1 MTHFKT
7 LFGAAVLAFAATQ
20 SSAES
25 RVGAGLSTFGPTLE
39 YQTAI
44 SDNFTVRGSWS
55 GGLSL
60 SDSGTVN
67 SVDYTATG
75 KLGGL
80 TLTGQYHLPAGM
92 RIGGGLFS
100 STSSLSGTASVPN
113 GAPFGGGTATQDYS
127 FSSVTTFQN
136 SLSPMV
142 NTGFDIPFFGG
153 TVLSTDLGVIWT
165 GGFDV
170 EYTDTTA
177 GGSGAPQGQ
186 IDTEEAA
193 LENSLSR
200 FEYVPYVS
208 VMLGKWF

>member
-1 MTHFKT
+1 MTYFKT
-7 LFGAAVLAFAATQ
+7 LFGAAVVALAATQ
-20 SSAES
+20 SGAES

-44 SDNFTVRGSWS
+44 SDNLTVRGSWS

-60 SDSGTVN
+60 SDAGTV
-67 SVDYTATG
+67 DGIAYTANGT
-75 KLGGL
+75 LGGL

-92 RIGGGLFS
+92 RIGGGLFNS
-100 STSSLSGTASVPN
+100 ASSLSGTANVPT
-113 GAPFGGGTATQDYS
+113 GTDFGGIPATKNYS

-136 SLSPMV
+136 ALSPMV

-170 EYTDTTA
+170 EYTDTTV
-177 GGSGAPQGQ
+177 GGSDATQAE

-193 LENSLSR
+193 LEASLSR
-200 FEYVPYVS
+200 FEYVPYLS
-208 VMLGKWF
+208 LMLGKWF